1 MAAWQSATCLLQEL
15 QLLQP
20 QQAARD
26 LTLLPG
32 PLTPEQL
39 QEQQLHA
46 QQPAWLHTLLAQQQQ
61 QGTAAAANSAPQR
74 SVVSDGAAAAMCS

>member
-20 QQAARD
+20 QEAARD
-26 LTLLPG
+26 LAVLPG

-39 QEQQLHA
+39 QQQQLRA

-61 QGTAAAANSAPQR
+61 GAAQAHSAPQR
-74 SVVSDGAAAAMCS
+74 SVASDGAATAMCS